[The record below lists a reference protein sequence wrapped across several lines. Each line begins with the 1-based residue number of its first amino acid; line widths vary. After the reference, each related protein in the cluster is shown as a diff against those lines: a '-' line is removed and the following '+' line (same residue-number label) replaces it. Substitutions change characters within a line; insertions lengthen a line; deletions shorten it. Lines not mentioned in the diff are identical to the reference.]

1 MKKFVLLGAALL
13 AGGLLTGCSSNKT
26 SNASESGTVDL
37 TWYITGIPQ
46 KDVAKVNEAVNKYTK
61 DKYNVTV
68 SLNQIDWG
76 EYDQKMSALVNAGE
90 SFDLAFT
97 ASWLGGFNYLTN
109 ARKGALYDITEL
121 LDNENQGLKAEI
133 YENFWK
139 GSTIDGKIYG
149 VPAQKEIA
157 ATEYFVFNKELVDKY
172 DVPYESIKTYDELE
186 PWLKTIK
193 EKEGINPWYMSEG
206 YRNPYKFDELS
217 TSVGINLEGDE
228 GKIVNYYFEKPY
240 VERVEKVRDFMKKG
254 YVNKDAALAKQTD
267 IVGKEWFV
275 TSTVMGP
282 LDTATVKDQVKK
294 DVVVT
299 PMVDSIVT
307 NASAMG
313 GGTVIS
319 ANSKHPKEAMKLLE
333 AVNTDEKLMNLL
345 SYGIEGTYYEKT
357 GEKTIKWLDAHSNY
371 TMPFYMFG
379 NYFNLYHQEGAPTD
393 EWEVLKSYNE
403 QAEASPALGF
413 NFDTKAVTTQLAALN
428 NVQEEFKAL
437 INTGSVETQENLN
450 NMKKKMNAAGLD
462 EFITEMQTQYDSWK
476 KEQK

>member
-1 MKKFVLLGAALL
+1 M
-13 AGGLLTGCSSNKT
+13 
-26 SNASESGTVDL
+26 
-37 TWYITGIPQ
+37 
-46 KDVAKVNEAVNKYTK
+46 
-61 DKYNVTV
+61 
-68 SLNQIDWG
+68 
-76 EYDQKMSALVNAGE
+76 
-90 SFDLAFT
+90 
-97 ASWLGGFNYLTN
+97 
-109 ARKGALYDITEL
+109 
-121 LDNENQGLKAEI
+121 
-133 YENFWK
+133 
-139 GSTIDGKIYG
+139 YG

-345 SYGIEGTYYEKT
+345 SYGIEGTHYEKT

-462 EFITEMQTQYDSWK
+462 EIITEMQTQYDSWK